1 MPRNSFNTNLMLGV
15 PSIDQQHYELF
26 RSFQHLLSTGIN
38 EEAVSDALSRLTI
51 QIYDHFKTEEQLIDR
66 LNLPEMMSLDHKLA
80 HLQIIEDLTEI
91 HLETMHGLGVPFEEI
106 VNRVSGYVNHHI
118 VEFDLELKPY
128 IGELA

>member
-1 MPRNSFNTNLMLGV
+1 MPSNSFNINLTLGV
-15 PSIDQQHYELF
+15 PSIDQQHHELF

-38 EEAVSDALSRLTI
+38 EEAISDALSRLTL
-51 QIYDHFKTEEQLIDR
+51 QIYDHFTTEEKFIDG
-66 LNLPEMMSLDHKLA
+66 LKLPEMMSLHHKQA

-128 IGELA
+128 IGDLA